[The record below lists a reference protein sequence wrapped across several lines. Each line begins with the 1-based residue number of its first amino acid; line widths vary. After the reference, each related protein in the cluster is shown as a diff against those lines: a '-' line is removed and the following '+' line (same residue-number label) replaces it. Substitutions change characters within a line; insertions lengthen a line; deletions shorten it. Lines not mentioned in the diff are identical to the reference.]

1 MVEGGGGGG
10 GGVRS
15 QTQRTTTLIMRF
27 TTNLLL
33 PTTFTLK
40 PRMRQPAGVAEILRS
55 HQKDDIYTGYLKNA
69 VSEVFQEIFGKYLE
83 PQKS

>member
-1 MVEGGGGGG
+1 
-10 GGVRS
+10 
-15 QTQRTTTLIMRF
+15 MRF
-27 TTNLLL
+27 TRNLLL

-83 PQKS
+83 PQKFLIANVSVVTCTKEKG